1 MGGTYA
7 NETTKVFWQEKA
19 AASFARARKHQTWGS
34 PDSDISLANV
44 STVMLQFW
52 INKK

>member
-19 AASFARARKHQTWGS
+19 AASFAGARKHQKWGS
-34 PDSDISLANV
+34 PDSDISLAYLSRV
-44 STVMLQFW
+44 IL
-52 INKK
+52 

>member
-7 NETTKVFWQEKA
+7 NGTPKLFWQEKA
-19 AASFARARKHQTWGS
+19 AASFAGAHKHQKWGS

-44 STVMLQFW
+44 SRVML
-52 INKK
+52 